1 MLCYHISMTKS
12 VTINEIEYYVYA
24 DLNDAEIY
32 NNAIVGST
40 WSEKSET
47 EQSQR
52 LVQATRK
59 IDSYSYAGQKLDENQ
74 PLKFPRV
81 TATGK
86 TSDDEVLTNLCCQIA
101 AFYNDNGGSS
111 SGGDSGSFLNN
122 VENYQIGD
130 LHVKFKDDATLDLSG
145 IDDFIEGALKD
156 WLSSQGME
164 IWL

>member
-1 MLCYHISMTKS
+1 MTKS

-59 IDSYSYAGQKLDENQ
+59 IDSYSYAGTKVDPNQ

-86 TSDDEVLTNLCCQIA
+86 TSDDDVLTQLCCQIA
-101 AFYNDNGGSS
+101 TFYNDNGS
-111 SGGDSGSFLNN
+111 SGGDGGGDFLNN

-130 LHVKFKDDATLDLSG
+130 LHVKFKSDATIDLSG

>member
-1 MLCYHISMTKS
+1 MIKT
-12 VTINEIEYYVYA
+12 VTIDEEIFYVYA
-24 DLNDAEIY
+24 DLEDARVY
-32 NNAIVGST
+32 NMAIVGST
-40 WSEKSET
+40 WAEKDEK
-47 EQSQR
+47 ERSQR

-59 IDSYSYAGQKLDENQ
+59 IDSYSYAGEKVDPNQ